1 MDDTKNA
8 VKSKHMRDFL
18 GKKWSYNC
26 MGCAI
31 RDGEIVPPGG
41 SIYNGK
47 AFFVQQDPEVPIEGF
62 LIVNA
67 KAHVR
72 SIAELTPEE
81 RIEMIELI
89 NLSINALKDLGLT
102 SEVTVV
108 QEERSKHL
116 HVWVFP
122 TYSWM
127 IEKFGKGITYL
138 RAINEYAKENVTKED
153 IQKVMTTIEMIKEYF
168 KNAGEI

>member
-1 MDDTKNA
+1 MEES
-8 VKSKHMRDFL
+8 KSVIKTKHMTDFL
-18 GKKWSYNC
+18 GKEWSYNC

-31 RDGEIVPPGG
+31 REGEIVPPGG

-72 SIAELTPEE
+72 SIAELTKEE
-81 RIEMIELI
+81 RIEMVELI
-89 NLSINALKDLGLT
+89 NHSINALKDLGLT

-122 TYSWM
+122 TYPWM
-127 IEKFGKGITYL
+127 IEKFGKGVTHL
-138 RAINEYAKENVTKED
+138 RAIHEYAKEHVTKED
-153 IQKVMTTIEMIKEYF
+153 IQKVMSTIEKMKEYF
-168 KNAGEI
+168 KDVNI